1 MNIFKKLVAT
11 KPALAEE
18 PEAETRAEPALAE
31 EPEAETRAEPALAE
45 EPEAKTRAEP
55 ALAEEPEA
63 ETRAE
68 PTLAEEPEA
77 ETRAEPALAE
87 ESEDKQALNLYEKL
101 ESIENGV
108 LGFSELLNKFGKF
121 LDNKEKNNQKYYED
135 IIDSFLKLQESATGK
150 DDEISRLKKG
160 YDNKIK
166 KKFTS
171 GLLSLRDRIEYYIIE
186 ETSSEDLVKAC
197 NGMLAILDNTLM
209 EEDILSFGYES
220 GTSIRD
226 IEDFEILE
234 KVSTSD
240 EEKIG
245 RVIKT
250 IKHGYFLKGL
260 DQSKII
266 IRKASIECYVEE

>member
-1 MNIFKKLVAT
+1 MYFNFKELKTIKQNYSKAPFFNDVFL
-11 KPALAEE
+11 LLEE
-18 PEAETRAEPALAE
+18 IL
-31 EPEAETRAEPALAE
+31 
-45 EPEAKTRAEP
+45 
-55 ALAEEPEA
+55 
-63 ETRAE
+63 
-68 PTLAEEPEA
+68 
-77 ETRAEPALAE
+77 
-87 ESEDKQALNLYEKL
+87 S
-101 ESIENGV
+101 
-108 LGFSELLNKFGKF
+108 
-121 LDNKEKNNQKYYED
+121 NKEKDNQKSYQD
-135 IIDSFLKLQESATGK
+135 IIDSFLKLQESVAGK

-171 GLLSLRDRIEYYIIE
+171 GLLSLRDRIEHYIIE

-234 KVSTSD
+234 KVSTCD